1 MNVTNQ
7 INFAQEVRT
16 NRLDILWKV
25 TVALA
30 FLIVWAT
37 LILTAL
43 SAGNLLDVI
52 VPLLA
57 TGIGCIACRILLNQ
71 NRFEPAVWA
80 YAGGLFIT
88 LALLNYTPVA
98 ASTAAATAS
107 SSAGST
113 FVLTGHDFVPFLYP
127 IIIFIVGLLLPF
139 RASAMA
145 LLISIVLTL
154 AVPAINHGFSLSL
167 TQGFAIAAMLLAA
180 GIAAQMSGELYG
192 IAEWALAN
200 YRKER
205 EVAGRLFDSQQE
217 IQRSLLRQQALTEK
231 LEKTNQELDMARAA
245 ALEAKN
251 FRGQFLAN
259 MSHEL
264 RTPLNAIIGFS
275 EAMVNYP
282 MMYGNLPLPPAYRQD
297 LDQINTSGKQLLALI
312 NDILDLS
319 KVDAGKLD
327 LEMERVD
334 PDELIKYVLAQA
346 SGFKGD
352 KPVKLRRDTP
362 VKLPYVRGDSLRI
375 RQVMLNLLSNA
386 AKFTDKGSITVG
398 ARAQDDGSVL
408 FSVADTGIGIAPQD
422 MDKIFEEFRQGISGR
437 RKGRAG
443 SGLGLAIARQL
454 LGLMGGSIWAE
465 SRLGEGSTFYFT
477 LPIYVEEGQPAPQET
492 P

>member
-1 MNVTNQ
+1 MNAPSQ

-16 NRLDILWKV
+16 SRLDILWKV
-25 TVALA
+25 TLALA
-30 FLIVWAT
+30 VLIVWAT

-43 SAGNLLDVI
+43 SAGNIIDVV
-52 VPLLA
+52 VPLIA
-57 TGIGCIACRILLNQ
+57 TGIGCIACRTLLVHNQ
-71 NRFEPAVWA
+71 FEPAVWA
-80 YAGGLFIT
+80 YSAGLFIT
-88 LALLNYTPVA
+88 IALLNYTP
-98 ASTAAATAS
+98 ASTATTAN
-107 SSAGST
+107 AGAPPLS
-113 FVLTGHDFVPFLYP
+113 GHDVVIFLYP
-127 IIIFIVGLLLPF
+127 MLIFIVGLLLPF
-139 RASAMA
+139 RASVVAV
-145 LLISIVLTL
+145 LISVALTL
-154 AVPAINHGFSLSL
+154 VVPAISHGFSVNIL
-167 TQGFAIAAMLLAA
+167 QGFAITTMVLAT

-217 IQRSLLRQQALTEK
+217 IQRSLLRQQALTEN
-231 LEKTNQELDMARAA
+231 LENANQELDSARAA

-282 MMYGNLPLPPAYRQD
+282 MMYGNQPLPAAYRQD

-327 LEMERVD
+327 LEIEKVD

-346 SGFKGD
+346 SGLKGD

-362 VKLPYVRGDSLRI
+362 AKLPFIRGDSLRI

-386 AKFTDKGSITVG
+386 SKFTDQGSITVS
-398 ARAQDDGSVL
+398 AYPQDDGTVL
-408 FSVADTGIGIAPQD
+408 FSIADTGIGIAPQD
-422 MDKIFEEFRQGISGR
+422 MDKIFEEFRQGTSGR

-454 LGLMGGSIWAE
+454 LGLMGGRIWAE
-465 SRLGEGSTFYFT
+465 SKLGEGSKFHFT
-477 LPIYVEEGQPAPQET
+477 LPIYIEEEQPAPQGT
-492 P
+492 L